1 MNELFAHIKAHQD
14 GRDAEYHASL
24 EAVQALFWR
33 L

>member
-24 EAVQALFWR
+24 EAA
-33 L
+33 